1 MKAKKEKIDFYS
13 TLNYYLELIRK
24 LHLKRIDYVGKA
36 KASSN
41 PLMFTQGG
49 AYGGSL
55 KPEDDIKPI
64 LKSSTISFGITAL
77 HEVCI
82 LHNNKSIAEDN
93 NIAIDLMKY
102 INTYV
107 DTIKKEDGVLYAIY
121 GSPAESLCG
130 TQLKQFR
137 EKYGI
142 VKGVSDKEFFTNSF
156 HCYVGEDITPFEKQD
171 KEIELFKMVSGGHI
185 NYVRVNPDNKKA
197 LKSLILRG
205 LEKGFYQGVN
215 FNECVC
221 EDCGHNFTG
230 EHGEN
235 CPNCNSS
242 NITEFN
248 RNCGYKGCSRIKGD
262 TTFNPA
268 KVEEIKARVSM

>member
-1 MKAKKEKIDFYS
+1 MK
-13 TLNYYLELIRK
+13 
-24 LHLKRIDYVGKA
+24 H
-36 KASSN
+36 
-41 PLMFTQGG
+41 
-49 AYGGSL
+49 
-55 KPEDDIKPI
+55 
-64 LKSSTISFGITAL
+64 
-77 HEVCI
+77 
-82 LHNNKSIAEDN
+82 
-93 NIAIDLMKY
+93 

-137 EKYGI
+137 DKYGI

-235 CPNCNSS
+235 HHCTQHAALGILQSARQAREEDQGTRHRIGRSVQAFLALKQMAAFKKVNCL
-242 NITEFN
+242 EWA
-248 RNCGYKGCSRIKGD
+248 D
-262 TTFNPA
+262 T
-268 KVEEIKARVSM
+268 VEKLVGASAQVGVRRVARSD